1 MLLDRPS
8 GSGRPSSG
16 KFYDSAGVKRPLH
29 VGQAAYQFAFFFRL
43 SKSSGWYDFSNV
55 LFADGVLNKFGLW
68 KAGTAVKVIGGNGVY
83 WNAEGGQIQTY
94 TFYEGIRPGSGNIRY
109 RATRYP
115 PSKRDLTAGGPA

>member
-1 MLLDRPS
+1 MAEIVIFTAWLERRCHAILRKLLSGLMLLDRPS

-83 WNAEGGQIQTY
+83 WNAEGGQIQT
-94 TFYEGIRPGSGNIRY
+94 
-109 RATRYP
+109 
-115 PSKRDLTAGGPA
+115 